1 MTTSSHIGNG
11 KQVDKPTDFKECD
24 SCWLNAKHPDML
36 CSGCWH
42 NREAIRRLQ
51 ARATAQAGHLAKY
64 KKAGSIQRLSTNERT
79 NHAPER

>member
-1 MTTSSHIGNG
+1 
-11 KQVDKPTDFKECD
+11 VEKPTDFKECD

-51 ARATAQAGHLAKY
+51 ARVTAQEGHLQKYLNKRPGSVRKLPGAK
-64 KKAGSIQRLSTNERT
+64 RT
-79 NHAPER
+79 